1 MNKIMWTGISLA
13 ALLLGSMS
21 AVPGKAVDTPEAF
34 VSRDVLEWD
43 KNIEAVWY
51 EVEVF
56 DEDPGE
62 IPSDEPSKAH
72 AYDNPHVYVNSLV
85 VEPSRQWGSDAG
97 FYWRVRAFDLDGQ
110 PITDFSPLSYTWG
123 PAAEE
128 RNAPVIRN
136 EANRAGYSTLLYPVY
151 SFTWIPGA
159 VKYEVEVTDEEP
171 EDQDGIAPSAHRVW
185 SQVTELTDLYD
196 EKPRIGTY
204 WWRVRGLAA
213 DGSPVGVWSLPQAFD
228 TNPGTGWTVGVFGD
242 SISHGGGHLSYAP
255 TDAEYSYEA
264 YLDFPVINLS
274 QSGDT
279 SQMMVERFEQDVP
292 PFHVPYLLIMGG
304 SNSLRAGVDP
314 KDVITDL
321 KEIQEKARSHGMEPI
336 LLTLPPINPANIKKA
351 FQEPTVKDWKSRF
364 DKVNAWIRTQPHIDT
379 AEPFQDMDE
388 MPTELALD
396 GLHGDS
402 RAKEM
407 MADEINAH
415 IWEFIRD
422 N

>member
-1 MNKIMWTGISLA
+1 MNKKWIFSTILGTALLMSSVEVPLA
-13 ALLLGSMS
+13 AEI
-21 AVPGKAVDTPEAF
+21 PEAT
-34 VSRDVLEWD
+34 VPRDVLEWD

-62 IPSDEPSKAH
+62 IPEDETSPKH
-72 AYDNPHVYVNSLV
+72 VYDNAHVYVNELV
-85 VEPSRQWGSDAG
+85 VEPARQWGSDAG

-123 PAAEE
+123 PAPEE

-136 EANRAGYSTLLYPVY
+136 MANRAGSSTLLYPVY

-159 VKYEVEVTDEEP
+159 AKYEVEVLDRLP
-171 EDQDGIAPSAHRVW
+171 ENPEGIAPSTHRIW
-185 SQVTELTDLYD
+185 SKVTELTDLYD
-196 EKPRIGTY
+196 DDARIGSY
-204 WWRVRGLAA
+204 AWRVRGLAA
-213 DGSPVGVWSLPQAFD
+213 DGSPVGVWSQVQSFETDPD
-228 TNPGTGWTVGVFGD
+228 GNWGVGVFGD

-255 TDAEYSYEA
+255 TDEEYSYEA

-274 QSGDT
+274 ASGDT
-279 SQMMVERFEQDVP
+279 SQMMVERFEKDVP

-314 KDVITDL
+314 QDVIQDL
-321 KEIQEKARSHGMEPI
+321 KEIQQKARDHGTMPI
-336 LLTLPPINPANIKKA
+336 LLTLPPINPANIEKA
-351 FQEPTVKDWKSRF
+351 FHEPTVKDWKWRF
-364 DKVNAWIRTQPHIDT
+364 DTVNAWIRTQPHIDT
-379 AEPFQDMDE
+379 AEPFKDMKE
-388 MPTELALD
+388 MPTDLALD

-402 RAKEM
+402 KAKQM
-407 MADEINAH
+407 IAQEINAH
-415 IWEFIRD
+415 IWELIG